1 MFLILGLVLLLFLP
15 SPWNLV
21 GALLSLVLFL
31 GEVVFWQ
38 RRTRGRKV
46 QTGSES
52 LVGASGVVT
61 RALDPSG
68 QVRVLGELWEARS
81 ASPVSEGTPIRVQAV
96 RGLVLEVTESEG
108 ER

>member
-21 GALLSLVLFL
+21 GALVSLVLFL
-31 GEVVFWQ
+31 GEVMFWQ

-46 QTGSES
+46 QTGREN
-52 LVGASGVVT
+52 LVGAPGVVT
-61 RALDPSG
+61 RALDPAG

-81 ASPVSEGTPIRVQAV
+81 ASRLSEGTPVRVRAV
-96 RGLVLEVTESEG
+96 HGLVLEVAESEV
-108 ER
+108 EQ

>member
-1 MFLILGLVLLLFLP
+1 MFLLLGLVLLIFLP

-21 GALLSLVLFL
+21 GAFVSLVLFL
-31 GEVVFWQ
+31 GEVMFWQ

-52 LVGASGVVT
+52 LVGATGVVT

-81 ASPVSEGTPIRVQAV
+81 ASPLSEGTPIHVRAV
-96 RGLVLEVTESEG
+96 RGLVLEVSESEG